1 MEAAVKRREAAAAQG
16 YDPDSSIIEK
26 VRDRLDLAGELVM
39 RGYKASSKNGR
50 FLYPESET
58 GVPGVYLLTGR
69 DGVQRAYSHHAGDP
83 AV

>member
-1 MEAAVKRREAAAAQG
+1 
-16 YDPDSSIIEK
+16 
-26 VRDRLDLAGELVM
+26 M